1 MKIQSPSNHR
11 RKSEQRVLSPLRLV
25 ILALLVFLLL
35 LFAYN
40 TQQQTIDDD
49 VYQQPPK
56 LRLEQVRQQRYSQV
70 KSKVLNAK
78 LAAVVQLKTK
88 LAAAENRASKF
99 ESQLKMIH
107 SYLKEYH
114 RSSELAT
121 YIKDKEKR
129 KQGAADKPQP
139 QPQLQLQ
146 PQPQPQPP
154 PPPPPPPSSPPL
166 TASSSSSNHVPLTV
180 ATKTTYPFRMSLH
193 RPLGVV
199 SQNIQRVGIWE
210 PGITKRFEQVF
221 SSSSPNQKKPRRFMD
236 VGTNIG
242 YYSLL
247 AASFGVQVISI
258 EAMEYN
264 LERYRESIALNHFEH
279 LINIHHVGVS
289 NTPGGYLCMRMPEGN
304 AGNGV
309 ATFSPTECKFS
320 DHRDIKNIW
329 KSQVAVKTL
338 DEITTAA
345 MYDSIIAIKLDIE
358 GFETNALLGGKLF
371 LKRVKPCYIWFEYT
385 REAVVRSGRQPNDI
399 FILLEELGYLV
410 YDIATPEK
418 IVHSSQGAFLE
429 ARHRSC
435 PYMPSS

>member
-1 MKIQSPSNHR
+1 M
-11 RKSEQRVLSPLRLV
+11 
-25 ILALLVFLLL
+25 
-35 LFAYN
+35 
-40 TQQQTIDDD
+40 
-49 VYQQPPK
+49 
-56 LRLEQVRQQRYSQV
+56 
-70 KSKVLNAK
+70 
-78 LAAVVQLKTK
+78 
-88 LAAAENRASKF
+88 
-99 ESQLKMIH
+99 
-107 SYLKEYH
+107 
-114 RSSELAT
+114 
-121 YIKDKEKR
+121 
-129 KQGAADKPQP
+129 
-139 QPQLQLQ
+139 
-146 PQPQPQPP
+146 
-154 PPPPPPPSSPPL
+154 
-166 TASSSSSNHVPLTV
+166 
-180 ATKTTYPFRMSLH
+180 
-193 RPLGVV
+193 
-199 SQNIQRVGIWE
+199 
-210 PGITKRFEQVF
+210 
-221 SSSSPNQKKPRRFMD
+221 
-236 VGTNIG
+236 GTNIG

-279 LINIHHVGVS
+279 LIDIHHVGVS

-371 LKRVKPCYIWFEYT
+371 LKKVKPCYIWLEYT